1 MKNDSEVR
9 ATLAKDICNGI
20 QDVIDG
26 LIKSQERAK
35 SIVADNVYMLW
46 LEKFTNIYPLFSDD
60 TWLYKPDEISTEDS
74 ENVADLCSFFNGLS
88 GYAEKN
94 FLPIYS
100 EDYTTYVCIKFN
112 NIGYEIGLVSGQG
125 TYAYCQRIDI
135 SPNKVFIDFNDIV
148 ANKKQPHVEHVTETL
163 DKISLLIEQL
173 LICGIPVEAI
183 STRIDDTI
191 SKYTKE

>member
-1 MKNDSEVR
+1 MKNDFEAR
-9 ATLAKDICNGI
+9 DTLAKDVNSGI
-20 QDVIDG
+20 NDVIEG

-35 SIVADNVYMLW
+35 SIVADTNYMLW
-46 LEKFTNIYPLFSDD
+46 LEKFSGIYLVFSDD
-60 TWLYKPDEISTEDS
+60 TWLYNPEAISKEDS
-74 ENVADLCSFFNGLS
+74 ENVAELCSFFNGLS

-125 TYAYCQRIDI
+125 TYAYCERISI
-135 SPNKVFIDFNDIV
+135 SSDKVFIDFNDVV
-148 ANKKQPHVEHVTETL
+148 ADKKQPHVDGVDETL
-163 DKISLLIEQL
+163 TKISSMIEQL
-173 LICGIPVEAI
+173 LISGVPAAAI
-183 STRIDDTI
+183 YARINDTI